1 VAPFGWA
8 AQDTPQL
15 EVAGMGAGYGLDLSF
30 GIAEEVTLGAYGDL
44 LVLDRL
50 ANCAECAPISY
61 GLGLTVRYHLVQG
74 LRFDPWASYGIGA
87 IGQTGVA
94 PGGEGSYLG
103 IEWMRLTFGGDWY
116 ALKNLG
122 LGPYLELGAGSFWQ
136 APEGQDPGGVHFRF
150 QMGMRIV
157 VDFPGR

>member
-1 VAPFGWA
+1 
-8 AQDTPQL
+8 
-15 EVAGMGAGYGLDLSF
+15 MGAGYGLDLTF

-50 ANCAECAPISY
+50 ANCADCAPISY

-116 ALKNLG
+116 ALRNLG

-136 APEGQDPGGVHFRF
+136 APPGQDPGGVSFRF

-157 VDFPGR
+157 LDFPGR